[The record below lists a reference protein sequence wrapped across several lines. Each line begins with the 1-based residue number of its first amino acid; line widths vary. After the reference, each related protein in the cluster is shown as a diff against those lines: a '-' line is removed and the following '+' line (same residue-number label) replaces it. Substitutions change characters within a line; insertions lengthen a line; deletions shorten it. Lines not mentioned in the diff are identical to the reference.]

1 MKRRQFITLVGGAA
15 AAWPVA
21 ALAQARKPALIAW
34 LAGSPLSST
43 TNSRMFLQGLQDL
56 GYVEDREFQ
65 ITYRSSNGY
74 QDRLPAL
81 AEELVRLNLD
91 RDPCR
96 RPGRSRRCQERDANN
111 TLVRSVSRCAYEA
124 WMEGRRQS
132 PYRTSLG

>member
-56 GYVEDREFQ
+56 GYVEDRDFQ

-74 QDRLPAL
+74 QDRQ
-81 AEELVRLNLD
+81 RLQ
-91 RDPCR
+91 
-96 RPGRSRRCQERDANN
+96 RS
-111 TLVRSVSRCAYEA
+111 
-124 WMEGRRQS
+124 
-132 PYRTSLG
+132 